1 MGSKSVNSK
10 KSILCYGDS
19 NTWGFIPTADYAA
32 VRARFPREVRWP
44 GCLQALLGESYYV
57 IEEGLNGR
65 TTNLNHITPPDRNGK
80 TYLPSCLYS
89 HAPLDLVILLLGG
102 NDLKAYFNRTPHQIC
117 EGMRE
122 LIDIIQTSLYG
133 QDMQSAPRI
142 LLLSQP
148 IPLPISET
156 FLDEQ
161 NQIMFPNAV
170 EKSIQLNGLYQQLA
184 QEKQVYFLDIAE
196 SIQSSEIDGGHL
208 DAENHMLLARL
219 VANAIESILA
229 T

>member
-1 MGSKSVNSK
+1 MDSKNLISK

-19 NTWGFIPTADYAA
+19 NTWGFVPTTDYAG
-32 VRARFPREVRWP
+32 VRTRFPRHIRWP
-44 GCLQALLGESYYV
+44 GCLQAVLGESYYV

-65 TTNLNHITPPDRNGK
+65 TTNLDHITPPDRNGK
-80 TYLPSCLYS
+80 NYLPPCLYS

-102 NDLKAYFNRTPHQIC
+102 NDLKVYFNRTPSQIC

-122 LIDIIQTSLYG
+122 LIDIIQTSPYG
-133 QDMQSAPRI
+133 QDMQSPPKI

-156 FLDEQ
+156 FQDER
-161 NQIMFPNAV
+161 NQIMFPNAI
-170 EKSIQLNGLYQQLA
+170 EKSIQLNALYQQLA
-184 QEKQVYFLDIAE
+184 HEKQVYFLDIAE
-196 SIQSSEIDGGHL
+196 SIHSSEIDGGHL
-208 DAENHMLLARL
+208 DAESHVLLARL
-219 VANAIESILA
+219 VANAIKTILA